1 MATERGFSWRMR
13 RLLSYAV
20 SGYCYQYNM
29 AEKNESFTVKKRT
42 PQRSPKKK
50 NDVYIN
56 RKTDFKAQLERC
68 QKILDSRHQEVW
80 IHGLGAAINRA
91 INLALQLKHRGM
103 GTIEISA
110 NTSSVDLIDDFEPLD
125 DEHESH
131 SKVRTNSA
139 IHIRVF
145 KIPVHR
151 APDTTT
157 KT

>member
-1 MATERGFSWRMR
+1 
-13 RLLSYAV
+13 
-20 SGYCYQYNM
+20 M
-29 AEKNESFTVKKRT
+29 AEKSFSMKKRT

-50 NDVYIN
+50 NDIYIN

-68 QKILDSRHQEVW
+68 QKLLDSSHQEVW

-103 GTIEISA
+103 GTIETSA
-110 NTSSVDLIDDFEPLD
+110 LTSSVELIDDFEPLD

-139 IHIRVF
+139 IHIRVYR
-145 KIPVHR
+145 IPVQQGSET
-151 APDTTT
+151 ASKP
-157 KT
+157 